1 MQGSLRVG
9 LQPAAARSLQR
20 LIGNRAVAKFLA
32 GSGERGEAVAQR
44 GQGDPAKGV
53 AEAQYAKVSEGQTIR
68 FTKLAAGCMAV
79 TATFSDGGGVGY
91 HFAMMEDNAAQWTEF
106 IGQIGSAGLSV
117 VQVDSD
123 MVGEKE
129 GWWVQ
134 FEIDEDFLPT
144 DPKTGQ
150 GPRSYASL
158 TAELKGDSAIFT
170 AGWVFDQ
177 LNIAKWF
184 KAALGV
190 DASFA
195 DTQEPGPYAL

>member
-1 MQGSLRVG
+1 M
-9 LQPAAARSLQR
+9 LQPAVARRLQR
-20 LIGNRAVAKFLA
+20 LIGNRAVAKLLA
-32 GSGERGEAVAQR
+32 GAGGGSGSVVQR

-53 AEAQYAKVSEGQTIR
+53 AEAQYAKVAKGQTIK

-91 HFAMMEDNAAQWTEF
+91 HFAMMEDNAAQWSEF
-106 IGQIGSAGLSV
+106 IGQIGSAGLAS

-123 MVGEKE
+123 MVGEKQ

-134 FEIDEDFLPT
+134 FEIDEDFAPT

-158 TAELKGDSAIFT
+158 TEELEGDSAIFS

-177 LNIAKWF
+177 SSIAKWF
-184 KAALGV
+184 KAAFGV

-195 DTQEPGPYAL
+195 VTQSPGPYTL